1 MTAHFRHP
9 LDSQAR
15 ADALRL
21 VEWALVEDVGSAD
34 LETAV
39 DGTSQSLFSVPTPVT
54 ADFVTRQAGI
64 VCGLQVCQ
72 VAIEHL
78 APAVQLEILINDSEP
93 VSAGQSLARISGD
106 ARQVLI
112 LERTCLNILCH
123 LSSISTITGAF
134 VKCVA
139 GTGARILDTR
149 KTTPGWRR
157 LEKYAVLCGGGMNH
171 RMGLYDAIM
180 IKDNHL
186 GIHNQ
191 AKDQRISLPESV
203 RLARQWIESNAA
215 TLPNGM
221 QTILQIEVDTLEQ
234 LNLVLAE
241 RPDIV
246 LLDNMTPE
254 QLERAVETRNRT
266 NRDVLLEA
274 SGGVNLET
282 VRAIA
287 QTGVERISVG
297 ALTHSAGN
305 FDIGLDWKSA

>member
-54 ADFVTRQAGI
+54 ADFVTRQTGI

-123 LSSISTITGAF
+123 LS
-134 VKCVA
+134 V
-139 GTGARILDTR
+139 
-149 KTTPGWRR
+149 TT
-157 LEKYAVLCGGGMNH
+157 
-171 RMGLYDAIM
+171 
-180 IKDNHL
+180 
-186 GIHNQ
+186 
-191 AKDQRISLPESV
+191 
-203 RLARQWIESNAA
+203 
-215 TLPNGM
+215 
-221 QTILQIEVDTLEQ
+221 
-234 LNLVLAE
+234 
-241 RPDIV
+241 
-246 LLDNMTPE
+246 
-254 QLERAVETRNRT
+254 
-266 NRDVLLEA
+266 
-274 SGGVNLET
+274 
-282 VRAIA
+282 
-287 QTGVERISVG
+287 
-297 ALTHSAGN
+297 
-305 FDIGLDWKSA
+305 